1 MPTLIDVAPP
11 DQTSLITSML
21 SRLLIAA
28 YLVACVAGQCT
39 VCENVVK
46 AFVETLDAKQIKD
59 QGTVEEKLINY
70 CSKVRHI
77 APTPPHAL

>member
-1 MPTLIDVAPP
+1 MPPLIDVAPP

-28 YLVACVAGQCT
+28 CLVACVAGQCT

-46 AFVETLDAKQIKD
+46 AFVETLDAKAGSMLIILPASYYCNLQVS
-59 QGTVEEKLINY
+59 TV
-70 CSKVRHI
+70 
-77 APTPPHAL
+77 